1 MGRAKVVKMSQLL
14 AIEWDA
20 GQARLAVASLRGNRV
35 LIEHAFAVPLR
46 VAGPDGQLTEVD
58 PGQQIAA
65 ALASRGVGKIDTL
78 VAVGRSSI
86 ELRHLTL
93 PPVPDDE
100 LPGAVRFEAM
110 REFNELDDDWS
121 LDFIPIGEPG
131 QSQRSVLAAAISP
144 ELIEQIR
151 ATCQAAGLRPKSLV
165 LRPCAVASL
174 YNRAQLA
181 APEGMCLLVDL
192 LGDEADL
199 TVVFGR
205 QVVFLRT
212 ARLSG
217 DPLEGPEH
225 AQSLI
230 AELRR
235 TIAAA
240 QNQLAGQRVESI
252 VLLGEGPGHN
262 ALAEALQG
270 ALDRPTTL
278 FDPLAGLELS
288 AALRQALPTR
298 PEQFAPLLGMLVAE
312 LEQTG
317 QAIDFLHPRRPPVPP
332 DRRKPWIIAAA
343 AVALLVLVFL
353 GWQRLQ
359 VYWLTAEIQELDSQ
373 LQRLNAEVAEA
384 EQREAKVAEI
394 EKWMATDVAWLEEL
408 AYLSRKMPPAK
419 QAMVTMLTCKTGTVG
434 GEMLVEGL
442 VDTEATIQLVYDG
455 LHAPPNHQVGGKTSS
470 RDDSDKRYTWK
481 FGASVRVGEP
491 KPKPIAPK
499 TTPLRKPIASTRTN

>member
-1 MGRAKVVKMSQLL
+1 MSQLL
-14 AIEWDA
+14 AIEWDS
-20 GQARLAVASLRGNRV
+20 GQARLAVASMRGNRV

-46 VAGPDGQLTEVD
+46 VAGPEGELTEVE
-58 PGQQIAA
+58 PGPQIAA
-65 ALASRGVGKIDTL
+65 ALAQHGVGKIDTL

-93 PPVPDDE
+93 PAVPDEE

-110 REFNELDDDWS
+110 REFNELEDDWS
-121 LDFIPIGEPG
+121 LDFIPIGETG
-131 QSQRSVLAAAISP
+131 QAQRSVLAAAISP

-151 ATCQAAGLRPKSLV
+151 RTCQAAGLRAKRLV

-181 APEGMCLLVDL
+181 TPAGMCLLVDL

-217 DPLEGPEH
+217 DPLESQEH

-240 QNQLAGQRVESI
+240 QNQLVGQQVESI
-252 VLLGEGPGHN
+252 VLLGVGAEHN
-262 ALAEALQG
+262 ALAAALQT

-278 FDPLAGLELS
+278 FDPFAGLELGS
-288 AALRQALPTR
+288 AVREALPKR
-298 PEQFAPLLGMLVAE
+298 AEQFAPLLGMLVAE

-317 QAIDFLHPRRPPVPP
+317 QAIDFLHPRQPPTPP
-332 DRRKPWIIAAA
+332 DRRKPWIIAGA
-343 AVALLVLVFL
+343 AVALLAMVFL

-359 VYWLTAEIQELDSQ
+359 VYWLTAEIQGLEAQLQQLNSQ
-373 LQRLNAEVAEA
+373 LAEA

-394 EKWMATDVAWLEEL
+394 EKWLATDVAWLDEL
-408 AYLSRKMPPAK
+408 AYLSRNMPPAK

-434 GEMLVEGL
+434 GEMLIEGL
-442 VDTEATIQLVYDG
+442 VDTEASIQLVYDS
-455 LHAPPNHQVGGKTSS
+455 LHAPPDHQVGGKTSS

-491 KPKPIAPK
+491 KPKPAAPK
-499 TTPLRKPIASTRTN
+499 ITPLRKPIASTGSK